1 MSGQSTWAS
10 GPSGFANRFF
20 AGVARAATH
29 VGEHAGQLGLLVWH
43 IGVSCVR
50 LRVPRRDIM
59 RQLYSIGIQS
69 ILIVLVAAGLIG
81 IVTSQQG
88 GYQMQSQ
95 LPLYVMGSIVVESVI
110 LEMGPVLT
118 AIVMIGR
125 IGARITAELGTMKVS
140 EQIDALYSVGRDPV
154 EILAAP
160 RVLAMIISMPLLVS
174 MANLVGITTGMIS
187 AQYTL
192 GLGSE
197 TFFYGARLFWH
208 SYDMFYS
215 LMKALVFGAAIP
227 LIAVHMGLRTT
238 GGAEGV
244 GRTTTHSVVFMTL
257 TIGRLSSIGTYS
269 RRSTSRCSRVSR
281 SRLRMARWSLCSVL
295 LEQGRACSSRR
306 RSPSSHRTGETLP
319 CAASP
324 STSGAVT

>member
-1 MSGQSTWAS
+1 MSRQSS
-10 GPSGFANRFF
+10 SVLGPSGFANRVF
-20 AGVARAATH
+20 AVTGRWFSLVF
-29 VGEHAGQLGLLVWH
+29 EHAGQIGLLVWH
-43 IGVSCVR
+43 MAVACVR
-50 LRVPRRDIM
+50 LRVPRRDIL
-59 RQLYSIGIQS
+59 RQFYIIGIQS
-69 ILIVLVAAGLIG
+69 IMIVLIAAGLIG
-81 IVTSQQG
+81 VVTSQQG

-95 LPLYVMGSIVVESVI
+95 IPLYVMGSVVVESVI

-125 IGARITAELGTMKVS
+125 VGARITAELGTMKVS
-140 EQIDALYSVGRDPV
+140 EQIDALRSVGRDPV

-174 MANLVGITTGMIS
+174 LANLVGITTGMIS
-187 AQYTL
+187 AEYTL

-227 LIAVHMGLRTT
+227 VIAVHMGLRTT

-244 GRTTTHSVVFMTL
+244 GRTTTHAVVFMTL
-257 TIGRLSSIGTYS
+257 TIL
-269 RRSTSRCSRVSR
+269 
-281 SRLRMARWSLCSVL
+281 VL
-295 LEQGRACSSRR
+295 DALF
-306 RSPSSHRTGETLP
+306 PPLFLN
-319 CAASP
+319 
-324 STSGAVT
+324 